1 MERLCYLQAF
11 CSWAGIHRGEAQIL
25 CTRERRVDEREL
37 HVASALLRG
46 GKNSIHPNPKKADL
60 CQIPFEDAAGLGIG
74 PSLEM
79 LRFLSLGGHSS
90 SPWNF
95 TGDEQVK
102 PAKKNSTVWANAAN
116 CTKSCSQYAKDFLLS
131 AKGLQF

>member
-1 MERLCYLQAF
+1 MGRPKF
-11 CSWAGIHRGEAQIL
+11 
-25 CTRERRVDEREL
+25 
-37 HVASALLRG
+37 SAL
-46 GKNSIHPNPKKADL
+46 GKEKWMKGNCSLAHCQCCAAWRENSIHPNPKKADL

-102 PAKKNSTVWANAAN
+102 PAK
-116 CTKSCSQYAKDFLLS
+116 TKFYRVGKCSKLYQKLFSACQKLS
-131 AKGLQF
+131 AQCQRVAISASPIFLVLHCAS

>member
-1 MERLCYLQAF
+1 MGGNC
-11 CSWAGIHRGEAQIL
+11 IL
-25 CTRERRVDEREL
+25 AHCQCCAAWRE
-37 HVASALLRG
+37 
-46 GKNSIHPNPKKADL
+46 NSIHPNPKKADL
-60 CQIPFEDAAGLGIG
+60 CQIPLEGAVGLGIG

-102 PAKKNSTVWANAAN
+102 SAKTDSTVWANAAN
-116 CTKSCSQYAKDFLLS
+116 STKSCSQYAKNFLLS
-131 AKGLQF
+131 ARELQF